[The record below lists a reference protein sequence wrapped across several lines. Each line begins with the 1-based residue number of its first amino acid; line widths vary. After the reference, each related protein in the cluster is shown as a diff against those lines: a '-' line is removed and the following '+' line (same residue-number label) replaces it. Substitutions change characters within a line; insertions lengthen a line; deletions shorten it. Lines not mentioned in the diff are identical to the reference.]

1 MYGPKVRFLI
11 ECSKGLLRMDR
22 KLLFKSAQ
30 KHVHIHIYFV
40 KIPEKTEVNKSH
52 QENLEAYFIK
62 WTTSGEPPVDFIN
75 HCHFNFR
82 SNKGRVKKGGCPK
95 KKTTKIRT
103 YGKNLYPTYLTSK
116 FGQQKFGQ

>member
-82 SNKGRVKKGGCPK
+82 SNKGRVKKKHEFSQREDVQRK
-95 KKTTKIRT
+95 KLQKSGHMAKTFT
-103 YGKNLYPTYLTSK
+103 LPT
-116 FGQQKFGQ
+116 